1 MHLKSSE
8 NEQLEK
14 KMAKLDK
21 EKKELEQEIEKIE
34 NIMGTS
40 KKCLTEKENSIQAIT
55 QDSQFKIDTL
65 NAQLHKSNL
74 TIEIYTEKM
83 KEMS

>member
-1 MHLKSSE
+1 
-8 NEQLEK
+8 
-14 KMAKLDK
+14 
-21 EKKELEQEIEKIE
+21 
-34 NIMGTS
+34 MGTS